1 MESILW
7 LYFYFACFQE
17 HWKYIFTF
25 GNIVNPL
32 HIVLS
37 NSDYILSKKKLS
49 CLMVSEHEGPL
60 KGGYSS
66 TFLVP
71 STVLSIQ
78 SVKSR

>member
-1 MESILW
+1 
-7 LYFYFACFQE
+7 
-17 HWKYIFTF
+17 
-25 GNIVNPL
+25 
-32 HIVLS
+32 
-37 NSDYILSKKKLS
+37 
-49 CLMVSEHEGPL
+49 MVSEHEGPL